1 MTAPK
6 RVECSTQ
13 AELDAAV
20 ADGNTAVVR
29 AGSFEAY
36 GEATVWAFGEAT
48 VTAYG
53 KATVTASDE
62 ATGNAKVDDRRDE
75 VTA

>member
-36 GEATVWAFGEAT
+36 GKARVWASGE
-48 VTAYG
+48 
-53 KATVTASDE
+53 ATVTASDE

>member
-20 ADGNTAVVR
+20 ADGDTAVVR
-29 AGSFEAY
+29 AGSFEASD
-36 GEATVWAFGEAT
+36 EAR

-53 KATVTASDE
+53 KATVTASGK
-62 ATGNAKVDDRRDE
+62 ATGNAKVDDPRDE

>member
-6 RVECSTQ
+6 RVECKSQ

-20 ADGNTAVVR
+20 ADGNIAVVR
-29 AGSFEAY
+29 QGWYAASGQ
-36 GEATVWAFGEAT
+36 AT

-53 KATVTASDE
+53 KATVTASGK
-62 ATGNAKVDDRRDE
+62 ATGNAKVDDPRDE